1 MINNAYQQYKNNS
14 IMTAT
19 PAQLTLM
26 LYNGAIKFCN
36 QGIEAI
42 ENNNIQ
48 QAHQV
53 IIKAQ
58 NIISELQA
66 TLDLKYS
73 IAKEM
78 DAIYTFIKQ
87 LLVEANIQKNKEK
100 LLDAKELIVGFRDT
114 WEQIS
119 KARA

>member
-1 MINNAYQQYKNNS
+1 
-14 IMTAT
+14 MTAT
-19 PAQLTLM
+19 PVQLTLM